1 MTPVVNHSCSQT
13 FHLSLPA
20 CFSLLTLN
28 KHRSRQGRAV
38 SEAAWLCLCSLIE
51 RHVWLSWCCLLQEM
65 IQLDDIPNLASLVS
79 SFDQQQLAN
88 FCRILAVTIS
98 ELDTGSDDKHTLLAK
113 NAQQKKNLGPSPA
126 EINQGNCYI
135 VSKCRR
141 ISTVCEVSLLSMSHL

>member
-1 MTPVVNHSCSQT
+1 MCD
-13 FHLSLPA
+13 SL
-20 CFSLLTLN
+20 
-28 KHRSRQGRAV
+28 
-38 SEAAWLCLCSLIE
+38 
-51 RHVWLSWCCLLQEM
+51 WCCLLQEM

-113 NAQQKKNLGPSPA
+113 NAQQKKNLGPSRA

-135 VSKCRR
+135 VNKRRR
-141 ISTVCEVSLLSMSHL
+141 ISTVLVVLNCNKIIFLFQLRFWIFQASLSDCANWQHGRCLKQQVLPASSRSWKNGTPGWTMH